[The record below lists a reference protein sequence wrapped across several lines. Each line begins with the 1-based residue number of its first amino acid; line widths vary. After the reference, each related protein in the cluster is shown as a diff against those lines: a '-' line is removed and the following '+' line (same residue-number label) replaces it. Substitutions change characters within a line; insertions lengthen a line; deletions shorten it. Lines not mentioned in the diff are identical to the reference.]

1 VRLSKPGGW
10 VIVTTPNLLSLL
22 SLLTL
27 VVRHRFAAFQDVDY
41 PAHRTALLEVD
52 LRRIAAECDLTDVGI
67 MYSHEGRVPLTRWH
81 YPKFLAKLFPR
92 ALSDNLLLI
101 GRKPGA

>member
-1 VRLSKPGGW
+1 
-10 VIVTTPNLLSLL
+10 
-22 SLLTL
+22 
-27 VVRHRFAAFQDVDY
+27 VVRYEDFPSNAEFHRVDLDIGKV
-41 PAHRTALLEVD
+41 PLPDDSAIVVVD

-67 MYSHEGRVPLTRWH
+67 MYSHEGRIPLTRWH